1 MMTRHILKLHDKY
14 FDAVL
19 YGIKTFE
26 IRKADRDYK
35 VGDVLIFNR
44 IDDEGRKSP
53 NEPSIHRMISY
64 ILRHEDFPAGIQEG
78 YVILGMRGYQ
88 KCN

>member
-1 MMTRHILKLHDKY
+1 MMTRHFLKLHDKY

-35 VGDVLIFNR
+35 VGDALILHR
-44 IDDEGRKSP
+44 VDDEGHTSP
-53 NEPSIHRMISY
+53 NEPSIYRAISY

-78 YVILGMRGYQ
+78 YVILGITGYQ
-88 KCN
+88 NRN

>member
-1 MMTRHILKLHDKY
+1 MSRHILKLHDKY

-19 YGIKTFE
+19 CGIKMFE

-35 VGDVLIFNR
+35 VGDVLILNR
-44 IDDEGRKSP
+44 IDDEGRTSP
-53 NEPSIHRMISY
+53 NEPSIHRVISY

-78 YVILGMRGYQ
+78 YVVLGMMGFQ

>member
-1 MMTRHILKLHDKY
+1 MTRHILKLHDKY

-19 YGIKTFE
+19 YGFKTFE

-35 VGDVLIFNR
+35 VGDVLILNR
-44 IDDEGRKSP
+44 IDDEGRISP
-53 NEPSIHRMISY
+53 NEPSIHRAISY

-78 YVILGMRGYQ
+78 YVVLGIMSYQ
-88 KCN
+88 NRN